1 MCLNRSFS
9 SRKNCFN
16 LYLSYSVTK
25 SVPDLEF
32 VQDSLAESKMAYFCH
47 RQKIPKKFVQKIY

>member
-9 SRKNCFN
+9 SRENCFN
-16 LYLSYSVTK
+16 LYFSHSVTK
-25 SVPDLEF
+25 SVPDFEF

-47 RQKIPKKFVQKIY
+47 RQKIVNKFVQKLY